1 MTEHIYLNS
10 KEITMKRN
18 SYARVL
24 AMLLLLAMTLTL
36 IVACAPVG
44 ESSDTTNAEPA
55 PSPEATTDADT
66 DAEATTEA
74 EVTTEGQITE
84 APAVAKDY
92 VVTPEWFLGYV
103 GSDTNSNYNEKLN
116 KTGSMYSYSDV
127 INLGPAGSTI
137 TFTDDNTN
145 ANGDTKFASAAAYV
159 FSTWK
164 KVGGI
169 WELDKTGYK
178 ADGTLAE
185 YIDENGART
194 YFYTSEKDNECIRL
208 CFRSG
213 QSTSFT
219 PAAYPE
225 VVVTSFK
232 EPVVE
237 KDDPNADVETT
248 VPAAPSGTALDTKW
262 NIGYIGSSTNP
273 YGYANGIH
281 PTEKNYAY
289 TDVIE
294 IAKKGTKITFTDI
307 YDGSTSGN
315 AYVLSFWKKDGSD
328 WVIDL
333 SKNNIPGGGDLVISY
348 GSAGVVYTYISSED
362 NECVRFCFRS
372 NGTTN
377 KPTIYSSETN
387 EPGTLEGIVNAA
399 EALQKWIE
407 EDKNRAFYDI
417 LKGKTF
423 TVIGDSYLAGNGLDQ
438 TLVWPAL
445 LAKKYD
451 MVYNNYG
458 KNGSTM
464 SNYVTTNNPMVVRYT
479 QMADNN
485 PDIVIIEGGRNDY
498 NKNVPIGENGS
509 TDTKTM
515 KGAARFL
522 ISKVQ
527 EKYPNALIICLTVW
541 EVGGSKNS
549 AGNYCSDYGRALLEV
564 CADMGVPCINAMDQ
578 EATGVK
584 MTDATFRSKY
594 CMKPTDI
601 SHLNADGMKLVLPAF
616 EKAIADFYAQK
627 KS

>member
-1 MTEHIYLNS
+1 
-10 KEITMKRN
+10 MKNR
-18 SYARVL
+18 STIRIFAL
-24 AMLLLLAMTLTL
+24 ILLLSMTLSMF
-36 IVACAPVG
+36 VAC
-44 ESSDTTNAEPA
+44 T
-55 PSPEATTDADT
+55 PSGGD
-66 DAEATTEA
+66 
-74 EVTTEGQITE
+74 EVTTEGAPAPEITTSADEPTSEAETTAEETTEAEQTTE
-84 APAVAKDY
+84 APAEPKDY
-92 VVTPEWFLGYV
+92 VVTPGWYLGYV
-103 GSDTNSNYNEKLN
+103 GSDTNSNYTEKLN
-116 KTGSMYSYSDV
+116 KSGGMYSYSDV

-137 TFTDDNTN
+137 SFTDDNTN
-145 ANGDTKFASAAAYV
+145 SNGDTNFASAAAYV

-164 KVGGI
+164 KSGGT
-169 WELDKTGYK
+169 WELDASGYK
-178 ADGTLAE
+178 ANGNLAM

-194 YFYTSEKDNECIRL
+194 YTYTSEKDNECLRL

-213 QSTSFT
+213 QSNSFT
-219 PAAYPE
+219 PAAYP
-225 VVVTSFK
+225 VVTVNSVK

-237 KDDPNADVETT
+237 KDDPATETT
-248 VPAAPSGTALDTKW
+248 APITPTGTALDTKW
-262 NIGYIGSSTNP
+262 NIGYVGSSTNP

-281 PTEKNYAY
+281 PTEVNYAY
-289 TDVIE
+289 SDVIE
-294 IAKKGTKITFTDI
+294 IAKKGTKITFVDE
-307 YDGSTSGN
+307 YFGSTSGN
-315 AYVLSFWKKDGSD
+315 AYVLSFWKKDGND

-333 SKNNIPGGGDLVISY
+333 SKNNIPGGGQYVIS
-348 GSAGVVYTYISSED
+348 SESHGVVYTYISSED

-372 NGTTN
+372 NGSDN
-377 KPTIYSSETN
+377 RPTIYSAETN
-387 EPGTLEGIVNAA
+387 EPGTLQDVIDASAA
-399 EALQKWIE
+399 LEKWIE
-407 EDKNRAFYDI
+407 DDKSRAFYDI

-423 TVIGDSYLAGNGLDQ
+423 TVIGDSYLAGNGLDKN
-438 TLVWPAL
+438 LVWPAL

-458 KNGSTM
+458 MNGSTM
-464 SNYVTTNNPMVVRYT
+464 SNYVTSNNPMVVRYT
-479 QMADNN
+479 NMVDNN

-541 EVGGSKNS
+541 EVGGNPNS
-549 AGNYCSDYGRALLEV
+549 AGNYCSDYGKALLEV

-584 MTDATFRSKY
+584 MTDASFRSKY
-594 CMKPTDI
+594 CMKPSDI